1 MSLSDLEKMKL
12 LRPEAEW
19 TGKVQRSGVQSLLA
33 STTGA
38 LGITGCVFMWLG
50 NGHALTW
57 IGLLMFSIALGTFT
71 WVNLKGVIK
80 S

>member
-12 LRPEAEW
+12 LKPEKEW
-19 TGKVQRSGVQSLLA
+19 TGHAQRSEVQPVLTALTS
-33 STTGA
+33 A
-38 LGITGCVFMWLG
+38 LGVTGCIFMWLG

-57 IGLLMFSIALGTFT
+57 IGLLMFSVFLGSFT
-71 WVNLKGVIK
+71 WVNLKGVCK